1 MPRIETNRK
10 SPVDRRSCESDGQKR
25 PRRNRWTGITAES
38 RASRSTGRT
47 VSERSVSP
55 QK

>member
-1 MPRIETNRK
+1 MPRIGTNPKGGSTGVRAQ
-10 SPVDRRSCESDGQKR
+10 RDGQER
-25 PRRNRWTGITAES
+25 PRRNRSTGITAES

-47 VSERSVSP
+47 VIERSVSP